1 MKELSHLNKY
11 LLKYRY
17 RLLLGTIFIVIANF
31 FAILPAQLIRNA
43 FNLVK
48 ESIHSYQ
55 LFDGLHLQ
63 KTIYQV
69 FVGGLVTYGVFI
81 LVAAIINGV
90 FLFLV
95 RQTIL
100 VMARR
105 IEYDLKNEIYQHYQT
120 LPLSFYRRNSTG
132 DLMARI
138 SEDVNRVRMY
148 LGPAIMFGLNLT
160 ILFLMVIPY
169 MFTIN
174 VKLTL
179 YSLIPLPILSVT
191 IYYVSRSIN
200 QRSEKIQRKFSQ
212 LATFVQEAF
221 SGIRIL
227 KSFAREAASVE
238 KFTIVCN
245 DYKEKALHLTR
256 VNALFFPLMI
266 SMISLSTILN
276 VFVGGVEV
284 TKGAI
289 TPGNIA
295 EFVIY
300 MNLLS
305 WPVTSVGWVTSLV
318 QRAIASQKRI
328 NEFLSEQNPIVSQKA
343 LDKQIDGNII
353 FQNVSFTYPDS
364 GIQAVQA
371 VSFEVPAGESMA
383 IIGTTGAGKS
393 TIANLLCRLYDA
405 TAGKIILDGSLIQHY
420 AVPSLRKQ
428 IGYVPQDVF
437 LFSDTIKNNIAFG
450 MDQATEEI
458 ITQAAKEADIYENI
472 QRFPKKMETRLG
484 ERGVTL
490 SGGQKQRLTIA
501 RALVRNPPILV
512 LDDAL
517 SSVDTKTEQRI
528 LQKIKHV
535 MKGKTM
541 IIISHRVSVAQLANQ
556 ILILDAGRVVE
567 QGNHKSLLK
576 NKGFYYTLHKKQRAQ
591 KETVE

>member
-11 LLKYRY
+11 LLKYKY
-17 RLLLGTIFIVIANF
+17 RLLIGTVFIVIANF
-31 FAILPAQLIRNA
+31 FAILPAQFVRNA

-55 LFDGLHLQ
+55 LFDGFSLQ
-63 KTIYQV
+63 EAIYQV
-69 FVGGLVTYGVFI
+69 FVGGIVTYGVFI
-81 LVAAIINGV
+81 LVAAIIKGA

-105 IEYDLKNEIYQHYQT
+105 IEYDLKNELYQHYQT
-120 LPLSFYRRNSTG
+120 LPLSFYKRNSTG

-148 LGPAIMFGLNLT
+148 LGPAIMFGLNLIT
-160 ILFLMVIPY
+160 LFLMVIPY

-191 IYYVSRSIN
+191 IYYVSRSIS

-227 KSFAREAASVE
+227 KSFAREEASLE
-238 KFTIVCN
+238 KFTIACN

-256 VNALFFPLMI
+256 VNALFFPLMV
-266 SMISLSTILN
+266 SMIGLSTILN
-276 VFVGGVEV
+276 VFVGGEEV

-305 WPVTSVGWVTSLV
+305 WPVTSVGWITSLV
-318 QRAIASQKRI
+318 QRAVASQKRI

-343 LDKQIDGNII
+343 LDKQLAGTIT

-364 GIQAVQA
+364 GIQALQA
-371 VSFEVPAGESMA
+371 VSFTVPAGESIA

-393 TIANLLCRLYDA
+393 TIAHLLCRLYDA
-405 TAGKIILDGSLIQHY
+405 TAGKITLDGWLIQHY
-420 AVPSLRKQ
+420 AVSSLRKQ

-450 MDQATEEI
+450 MDQAAEEN
-458 ITQAAKEADIYENI
+458 ITQAAQEADIYENI

-501 RALVRNPPILV
+501 RALVRNPQILV

-528 LQKIKHV
+528 LQKLKHV
-535 MKGKTM
+535 MKGKTV
-541 IIISHRVSVAQLANQ
+541 IIISHRVSVAKLAKQ
-556 ILILDAGRVVE
+556 ILVLDAGRVVE

-576 NKGFYYTLHKKQRAQ
+576 NKGFYYTLHKKQNLSS
-591 KETVE
+591 

>member
-11 LLKYRY
+11 LLKYKY
-17 RLLLGTIFIVIANF
+17 RLLIGTVFIVIANF
-31 FAILPAQLIRNA
+31 FAILPAQFVRNA

-55 LFDGLHLQ
+55 LFDGFSLQ
-63 KTIYQV
+63 EAIYQV
-69 FVGGLVTYGVFI
+69 FVGGIVTYGVFI
-81 LVAAIINGV
+81 LVAAIIKGA

-120 LPLSFYRRNSTG
+120 LPLSFYKRNSTG

-148 LGPAIMFGLNLT
+148 LGPAIMFGLNLI

-191 IYYVSRSIN
+191 IYYVSRSIS

-227 KSFAREAASVE
+227 KSFAREEASLE
-238 KFTIVCN
+238 KFTIACN

-256 VNALFFPLMI
+256 VNALFFPLMV
-266 SMISLSTILN
+266 SMIGLSTILN
-276 VFVGGVEV
+276 VFVGGEEV

-305 WPVTSVGWVTSLV
+305 WPVTSVGWITSLV
-318 QRAIASQKRI
+318 QRAVASQKRI

-343 LDKQIDGNII
+343 LDKQLAGTIT

-371 VSFEVPAGESMA
+371 VSFAVPAGESMA
-383 IIGTTGAGKS
+383 IVGTTGAGKS

-405 TAGKIILDGSLIQHY
+405 TAGKITLDGWLIQHY
-420 AVPSLRKQ
+420 AVSSLRKQ

-450 MDQATEEI
+450 MDQAAEEN
-458 ITQAAKEADIYENI
+458 ITQAAQEADIYENI

-501 RALVRNPPILV
+501 RALVRNPQILV

-528 LQKIKHV
+528 LQKLKHV
-535 MKGKTM
+535 MKGKTV
-541 IIISHRVSVAQLANQ
+541 IIISHRVSVAKLAKQ
-556 ILILDAGRVVE
+556 ILVLDAGRVVE

-576 NKGFYYTLHKKQRAQ
+576 NKGFYYTLHKKQNLSS
-591 KETVE
+591 